1 MNGVPRKA
9 PRRTA
14 LAAEEREWRLARE
27 AIAMVASGA
36 SPRVVVAG
44 LHHAAEI
51 LVRARRLALEQGVR
65 VNTLAACDG
74 TRDDL
79 VIEPIRK

>member
-1 MNGVPRKA
+1 MYSGTGAHGRVSE
-9 PRRTA
+9 T
-14 LAAEEREWRLARE
+14 AEEREPLLARE
-27 AIAMVASGA
+27 TIALVASGA